1 MLVLRSEVPIT
12 TEMRDKIAMFCDVA
26 PEAVI
31 QSLDVEHLY
40 QIPLNLQAQNMDQIV
55 CDHLKLDAPKADMAE
70 WSAMVDHVMNLKKK
84 VKIALVGKYV
94 ELPDAYISVTEALK
108 HAGYAS
114 DAEVDINWVNANDV
128 TDENVA
134 ELVGDAAGIIVPGG
148 FGQRGT
154 EGKIAAIKYARENDV
169 PMLGICLGM
178 QLTAVEFARNVLG
191 LEGAHSF
198 ELDPE
203 TKYPVIDIMRDQVDV
218 EDMGGTLRL
227 GLYPAKLKNGSRA
240 KAAYNDAE
248 VVQRRHRH
256 RYEFNNKYRE
266 DFEKA
271 GFVFSGVSPDNRLV
285 EIVEL
290 SGKKFFVACQYHP
303 ELQSRPN
310 RPEELYT
317 EFIRVAVENSK

>member
-1 MLVLRSEVPIT
+1 M
-12 TEMRDKIAMFCDVA
+12 
-26 PEAVI
+26 
-31 QSLDVEHLY
+31 
-40 QIPLNLQAQNMDQIV
+40 
-55 CDHLKLDAPKADMAE
+55 
-70 WSAMVDHVMNLKKK
+70 
-84 VKIALVGKYV
+84 KIALVGKYV

-266 DFEKA
+266 DFEKLVSYSQEFRQITVWLKSLNFQA
-271 GFVFSGVSPDNRLV
+271 KNSSLLVNITQSYNHVQTVQKNSTQNLFV
-285 EIVEL
+285 
-290 SGKKFFVACQYHP
+290 
-303 ELQSRPN
+303 
-310 RPEELYT
+310 
-317 EFIRVAVENSK
+317 